1 MASKGKRLLASL
13 NFLRTFPV
21 FLCVIFSKQKRLIKE
36 DVARWNQIDQ
46 INFGFFESLNW
57 YLTYKKE
64 FRNLLLHR
72 LKHPSYTASALFHFF
87 IARIL
92 WRPLESL
99 YIYTKEIGGGL
110 YIQHGFATII
120 SAQKIGKNCRIYQ
133 QVTIGYKGA
142 TSPVLEDGVAV
153 TCGAK
158 VLGNLTMRKNSLAAA
173 GAVVLTDVPE
183 NAIVG
188 GVPAKIIGYKSEDNL
203 DFQG

>member
-1 MASKGKRLLASL
+1 MRNCYNLIKILKRKKEKALASKGKRLLASL

-87 IARIL
+87 IAFINQTFIIL
-92 WRPLESL
+92 CLFYRSCILFF
-99 YIYTKEIGGGL
+99 
-110 YIQHGFATII
+110 H
-120 SAQKIGKNCRIYQ
+120 
-133 QVTIGYKGA
+133 
-142 TSPVLEDGVAV
+142 
-153 TCGAK
+153 
-158 VLGNLTMRKNSLAAA
+158 
-173 GAVVLTDVPE
+173 
-183 NAIVG
+183 
-188 GVPAKIIGYKSEDNL
+188 
-203 DFQG
+203 